1 MKPYLIRQFPEEACL
16 PVEGKPCDQGTGGYE
31 HHFRLYEGQSGSME
45 AVSHYVKRHKR
56 LSLSIIT
63 YYELLRGLKALGNDK
78 KITAFQA
85 FMAQCE
91 IIPLTQP
98 IIESAA
104 DIYATLKK
112 QGMLIE
118 DADILIAAT
127 ALNNVMSLVTDN
139 QEHFRRVHGLKV
151 HNWLI

>member
-1 MKPYLIRQFPEEACL
+1 MTKWLVDTNIISAFMKGNPA
-16 PVEGKPCDQGTGGYE
+16 V
-31 HHFRLYEGQSGSME
+31 ME

-63 YYELLRGLKALGNDK
+63 YYELLRGLKALGSDK
-78 KITAFQA
+78 KIITFQA

-91 IIPLTQP
+91 IITLTQP
-98 IIESAA
+98 IIEAAA
-104 DIYATLKK
+104 DIYATLKN

-127 ALNNVMSLVTDN
+127 ALNKEMSLVTDN
-139 QEHFRRVHGLKV
+139 QEHFRRVHGLKI
-151 HNWLI
+151 HNWLT